1 MNKFDKFLY
10 LVTKMYMTDN
20 KSKNIQSTEAT
31 PIIAT
36 RRQWSKA
43 IVESLDFKNLICS
56 FILLKLLLADM
67 KPIN

>member
-20 KSKNIQSTEAT
+20 ESKNIQSTEAT

-36 RRQWSKA
+36 RRKWSKA
-43 IVESLDFKNLICS
+43 IVESLDFKK
-56 FILLKLLLADM
+56 FDM
-67 KPIN
+67 